1 MADILKEKLEER
13 RKKGKLLIPYLTFG
27 YPDIPT
33 FLDLI
38 QICEEEGVDALEV
51 GIPHSDPVADGP
63 VIQTTSQ
70 RALEKGVTPPLVVE
84 TLRKERTAL
93 PLIAMTYGNIV
104 YQYGFSRFAQ
114 DFKDAGFSGLII
126 ADFPWEARHFEK
138 EMEGYL
144 SRVLLASVTSSPARI
159 KQIARESEGFVYL
172 VSGKGTTG
180 QVEMEEERL
189 REVVELIKE
198 VSSSL
203 VLIGF
208 GVNSPEKAQKL
219 AQIADGVIIG
229 SALLQVIIQEERSP
243 QRGFRRLLS
252 SYCQALDKTS

>member
-27 YPDIPT
+27 YHDIPT

-51 GIPHSDPVADGP
+51 GIHHSDPVADGP

-189 REVVELIKE
+189 REVVELIRSLFFFSAYRFWSELTRK
-198 VSSSL
+198 SSK
-203 VLIGF
+203 IG
-208 GVNSPEKAQKL
+208 
-219 AQIADGVIIG
+219 QIADGVIIG
-229 SALLQVIIQEERSP
+229 SALLQVIIQEKEVPTRISP
-243 QRGFRRLLS
+243 SSFFLLPGS
-252 SYCQALDKTS
+252 

>member
-1 MADILKEKLEER
+1 MTDILKEKLEER
-13 RKKGKLLIPYLTFG
+13 RKRGKLLLPYLTFG

-33 FLDLI
+33 FLDLMH
-38 QICEEEGVDALEV
+38 ICEEEGVDALEV
-51 GIPHSDPVADGP
+51 GIPHSDPIADGP

-70 RALEKGVTPPLVVE
+70 RALEKGVTPQLVVQ
-84 TLRKERTAL
+84 TLKEEKTAL

-126 ADFPWEARHFEK
+126 ADFPREARNFEK

-144 SRVLLASVTSSPARI
+144 SRILLASVTSPPERI
-159 KQIARESEGFVYL
+159 KQIAKESEGFVYL

-180 QVEMEEERL
+180 QVDIEKERL
-189 REVVELIKE
+189 REVVEIIKDA
-198 VSSSL
+198 SSSL

-208 GVNSPEKAQKL
+208 GVDSPEKAKGL
-219 AQIADGVIIG
+219 AEIADGVIVG
-229 SALLQVIIQEERSP
+229 SALLQVILQEEKYP
-243 QRGFRRLLS
+243 QPVFRRLLS
-252 SYCQALDKTS
+252 SYRQALSTEL

>member
-1 MADILKEKLEER
+1 MTDLLREKLAER
-13 RKKGKLLIPYLTFG
+13 RKRGKLLLPYLTFG

-33 FLDLI
+33 FLDLMH
-38 QICEEEGVDALEV
+38 ICEEEGVDALEV

-70 RALEKGVTPPLVVE
+70 KALERGVTPQLVGE
-84 TLRKERTAL
+84 TLRREKTTL

-104 YQYGFSRFAQ
+104 YQYGFGRFAR

-126 ADFPWEARHFEK
+126 ADFPWEARDFEK
-138 EMEGYL
+138 EMGGYL
-144 SRVLLASVTSSPARI
+144 SRILLASVTSSPERI
-159 KQIARESEGFVYL
+159 KQIAQESEGFVYL

-180 QVEMEEERL
+180 QVDIEEERL
-189 REVVELIKE
+189 REVVEIIKE
-198 VSSSL
+198 TSSAL

-219 AQIADGVIIG
+219 AQIADGVIVG
-229 SALLQVIIQEERSP
+229 SALLQVVIQEEKSP
-243 QRGFRRLLS
+243 QQGFRRLLS
-252 SYCQALDKTS
+252 SYHQALREAS